1 VATDLPVYIEKDIM
15 PTLIHYCESNHMD
28 RFTLVADENTYST
41 LGKAVDEALT
51 KRGFD
56 VRPIILAG
64 EEIIA
69 DEYYI
74 MQVLLRVDQED
85 RVYLAVGSGTI
96 TDIVRFASHRTKTS
110 FLAVPTAPSVD
121 GFTSRGAPLVIGRFK
136 QTVYTQSPL
145 AVFADLNTL
154 CAAPRP
160 MIAAGFGDMLGKYT
174 ALADWKLG
182 HLLWDEPYSDR
193 IAQRAWNALQK
204 CVHHARQIGSASP
217 EGIHSLLEGLIESGL
232 CMLDFGKSHPASG
245 AEHYLSHYWELKLLQ
260 ENRPAILHGAKVGI
274 ACILVAGFYEK
285 VRQLTREQAMELLKT
300 TSMPDRER
308 EVQRIRSVYG
318 AIAARVIA
326 EQAPFLDMSEDAY
339 SLLKQKV
346 IDHWG
351 EIQEIAANVPTSGE
365 LVDLLRQ
372 VDGPT
377 DARMIGLDE
386 EEVALAIEYAHYLR
400 DRFTVIK
407 LSRIFGVHL
416 GERTGQVE

>member
-1 VATDLPVYIEKDIM
+1 VATNLPVYIEKDIM
-15 PTLIHYCESNHMD
+15 PTLVHYCESNHMD
-28 RFTLVADENTYST
+28 QFALVADENTYSAS
-41 LGKAVDEALT
+41 GEAVEEALT
-51 KRGFD
+51 RHGFD
-56 VRPIILAG
+56 VQTIILTG

-74 MQVLLRVDQED
+74 MQVLVRADQED

-96 TDIVRFASHRTKTS
+96 TDIVRFVSHRTKTS
-110 FLAVPTAPSVD
+110 FLSVPTAPSVD

-182 HLLWDEPYSDR
+182 HLLWDEPYSDS

-204 CVHHARQIGSASP
+204 CVGHAREIGGALP

-232 CMLDFGKSHPASG
+232 CMLDFGQSHPASG
-245 AEHYLSHYWELKLLQ
+245 AEHYLSHYWELKLLR

-274 ACILVAGFYEK
+274 ACVLVARFYEK
-285 VRQLTREQAMELLKT
+285 IRQLSREQATELLKAA
-300 TSMPDRER
+300 SMPDREQ
-308 EVQRIRSVYG
+308 EVQRIRSAYG
-318 AIAARVIA
+318 AIAERVIA
-326 EQAPFLDMSEDAY
+326 EQAPYLDISEDAY
-339 SLLKQKV
+339 GLLKQKV

-351 EIQEIAANVPTSGE
+351 EIQEIAANVPTSEE
-365 LVDLLRQ
+365 LADLLRQ
-372 VDGPT
+372 VHGPT
-377 DARMIGLDE
+377 DAGMIGLNE
-386 EEVALAIEYAHYLR
+386 EEVALAIEYSHYLR
-400 DRFTVIK
+400 HRFTVIK
-407 LSRIFGVHL
+407 LSRIL
-416 GERTGQVE
+416 GIHS

>member
-1 VATDLPVYIEKDIM
+1 VVTNLPVYIEKDIM

-28 RFTLVADENTYST
+28 QFALVADENTYAASGEAVEET
-41 LGKAVDEALT
+41 LT
-51 KRGFD
+51 RHGFD
-56 VRPIILAG
+56 VQTIILTG

-74 MQVLLRVDQED
+74 MQVLLRANQED

-96 TDIVRFASHRTKTS
+96 TDIVRFVSHRTKTS
-110 FLAVPTAPSVD
+110 FLSVPTAPSVD

-136 QTVYTQSPL
+136 QTIYTQSPL

-154 CAAPRP
+154 CAAPRS

-182 HLLWDEPYSDR
+182 HLLWDEPYSDP

-204 CVHHARQIGSASP
+204 CVGHSQEIGGASP

-232 CMLDFGKSHPASG
+232 CMLDFGQSHPASG

-274 ACILVAGFYEK
+274 ACVLVARFYEK
-285 VRQLTREQAMELLKT
+285 IRQLSREQAIELLKMAA
-300 TSMPDRER
+300 MPDRER
-308 EVQRIRSVYG
+308 EIQRIRSVYG
-318 AIAARVIA
+318 AIAGRVIA
-326 EQAPFLDMSEDAY
+326 EQAPYLDMSEDSY
-339 SLLKQKV
+339 GRLKQKV

-351 EIQEIAANVPTSGE
+351 EIQGIAANVPTSGE
-365 LVDLLRQ
+365 LADLLRQ
-372 VDGPT
+372 VHGPT
-377 DARMIGLDE
+377 GAGMIGLNE
-386 EEVALAIEYAHYLR
+386 EEVALAIEYSHYLR
-400 DRFTVIK
+400 HRFTVIK
-407 LSRIFGVHL
+407 LSRIL
-416 GERTGQVE
+416 GIHS